1 MDLKSFRSRKHVT
14 QQHLAAALGVSRSTV
29 AMWENGTNE
38 PNNTMLLNLA
48 HYFSVSVDEL
58 LGCSSEY
65 SPYAN
70 SLFSSRNQP
79 CCKKTNDT
87 RCSFSIRVKN
97 LRERDGYTQS
107 SLAKVLHVSQSTIGS
122 WETQVREPTLKGISD
137 LWSIFNT
144 SADYLLGLT
153 SNPSVPVSVPP
164 SDFSLVSQLCTTYNL
179 SDKARTMIE
188 TIIAMPPNKC
198 EIIAEFAQQYTSLLD
213 RNTPE
218 DENKPFRRAADQLAS
233 DKENDGITKARA

>member
-14 QQHLAAALGVSRSTV
+14 QQHLASALGVSRSTV

-58 LGCSSEY
+58 LGCSSEH

-97 LRERDGYTQS
+97 LRERDGYT
-107 SLAKVLHVSQSTIGS
+107 
-122 WETQVREPTLKGISD
+122 
-137 LWSIFNT
+137 
-144 SADYLLGLT
+144 
-153 SNPSVPVSVPP
+153 
-164 SDFSLVSQLCTTYNL
+164 
-179 SDKARTMIE
+179 
-188 TIIAMPPNKC
+188 
-198 EIIAEFAQQYTSLLD
+198 
-213 RNTPE
+213 
-218 DENKPFRRAADQLAS
+218 
-233 DKENDGITKARA
+233 